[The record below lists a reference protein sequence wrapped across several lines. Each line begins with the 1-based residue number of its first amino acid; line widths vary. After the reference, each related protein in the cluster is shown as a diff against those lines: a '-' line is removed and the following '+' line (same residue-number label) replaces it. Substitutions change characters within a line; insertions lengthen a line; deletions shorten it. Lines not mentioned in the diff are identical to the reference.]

1 MRIVKALGIKNV
13 KLKIDSKL
21 VVGQMTNEYKAKE
34 ERMKKYLKL
43 TTQLINKFDDI
54 KVEQIPRE
62 NNSAVD
68 ER

>member
-1 MRIVKALGIKNV
+1 MRIVKALGVKNL

-21 VVGQMTNEYKAKE
+21 VFGQMTNEYKAKE
-34 ERMKKYLKL
+34 KRMKKYLKL

-62 NNSAVD
+62 NNSTVD

>member
-1 MRIVKALGIKNV
+1 MRIVKALGVKNL

-62 NNSAVD
+62 NNSTVD

>member
-1 MRIVKALGIKNV
+1 M

-62 NNSAVD
+62 NNSTVD

>member
-1 MRIVKALGIKNV
+1 M

-34 ERMKKYLKL
+34 KRMKKYLKL

-62 NNSAVD
+62 KNSAVD

>member
-1 MRIVKALGIKNV
+1 
-13 KLKIDSKL
+13 
-21 VVGQMTNEYKAKE
+21 MTNEYKAKE
-34 ERMKKYLKL
+34 KRMKKYLKL

-62 NNSAVD
+62 KNSAVD